1 MGKALFLSNIVSLP
15 FPISPDKSKEINM
28 KTITE
33 PLRDEHKE
41 LLPHIESLRIAG
53 ESIHAHLF
61 SPFIREEVEKAYK
74 FLTDELIPHAK
85 AEDRALYPVVQ
96 KVMGAKEATATM
108 SRDHVEVDRL
118 TGELGDLLLKVD
130 GTAITDE
137 QTHAMRRILFGLYA
151 LVKVHFAKEEE
162 VYLPLLDARLTE
174 QEAAAMFE
182 SMERAAHDVKS
193 KL

>member
-1 MGKALFLSNIVSLP
+1 
-15 FPISPDKSKEINM
+15 M
-28 KTITE
+28 KTITD
-33 PLRDEHKE
+33 PLRKEHKE
-41 LLPHIESLRIAG
+41 LYPHIESLRIAG

-74 FLTDELIPHAK
+74 FLTHELIPHAK

-118 TGELGDLLLKVD
+118 TGELGELLVKVD

-151 LVKVHFAKEEE
+151 IVMLHFAKEEE

-174 QEAAAMFE
+174 QETAAMFE
-182 SMERAAHDVKS
+182 AMERAAHDVKS
-193 KL
+193 LLIV

>member
-1 MGKALFLSNIVSLP
+1 
-15 FPISPDKSKEINM
+15 M
-28 KTITE
+28 KTITD
-33 PLRDEHKE
+33 PLREEHKE
-41 LLPHIESLRIAG
+41 LYPHIESLRIAG

-74 FLTDELIPHAK
+74 FLTHELIPHAK

-118 TGELGDLLLKVD
+118 TGELGELLVKVD

-174 QEAAAMFE
+174 QEAAAIFE
-182 SMERAAHDVKS
+182 AMEKAAHDVKS
-193 KL
+193 LLVV

>member
-1 MGKALFLSNIVSLP
+1 MT
-15 FPISPDKSKEINM
+15 
-28 KTITE
+28 TITE
-33 PLRDEHKE
+33 PLRAEHKE
-41 LLPHIESLRIAG
+41 LFPHIESLRIAG

-61 SPFIREEVEKAYK
+61 SPFIRAEVEKAYN
-74 FLTDELIPHAK
+74 FLTHELIPHAK

-108 SRDHVEVDRL
+108 SRDHVEVDHL
-118 TGELGDLLLKVD
+118 TVELGELLVKVD
-130 GTAITDE
+130 GAAITDE
-137 QTHAMRRILFGLYA
+137 QTHAMRRILFGLYT

-174 QEAAAMFE
+174 KDAAAMFE
-182 SMERAAHDVKS
+182 AMEKAAHDMKG